1 MQELRGMPVAKEIA
15 GQAAIEVE
23 KLKEKGIRNGEDER
37 KLR

>member
-23 KLKEKGIRNGEDER
+23 KLKELAK
-37 KLR
+37 